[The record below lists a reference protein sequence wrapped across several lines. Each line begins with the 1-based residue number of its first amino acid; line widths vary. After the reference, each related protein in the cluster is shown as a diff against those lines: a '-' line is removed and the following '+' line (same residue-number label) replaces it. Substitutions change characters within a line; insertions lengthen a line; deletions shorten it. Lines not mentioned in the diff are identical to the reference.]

1 MVEISKLSLF
11 VTAAFVLLLTPGPA
25 VLYVMAKGM
34 DQGWKA
40 GLASVLGIEFATL
53 IHVGAATLGISAIIV
68 ASPLAFDVV
77 KYLSVVYL
85 LYLGIRKL
93 TAQEEFAQSKR
104 RKHESLGS
112 IFSQGVLVELLN
124 PQTAIFFLAFLPQFV
139 NPSQGSVPL
148 QFLTLGIVFVMMAIV
163 TEGTYAL
170 LAGTLGHW
178 LKGNPRLLHAQH
190 WFAGMVYIGLGL
202 MAALASYGEMVGDA
216 SI

>member
-1 MVEISKLSLF
+1 MAEISNLSLF
-11 VTAAFVLLLTPGPA
+11 VTASLVLIVTPGPA
-25 VLYVMAKGM
+25 VFYVMARGM

-40 GLASVLGIEFATL
+40 GLVSALGIEVGTL
-53 IHVGAATLGISAIIV
+53 IHVGAATLGVSAILL
-68 ASPLAFDVV
+68 ASPLAFDLV
-77 KYLSVVYL
+77 KYLSVAYL
-85 LYLGIRKL
+85 IYLGIRKL
-93 TAQEEFAQSKR
+93 TVRDLSVQTKR
-104 RKHESLGS
+104 QKHERLATV
-112 IFSQGVLVELLN
+112 FSQGVLVELLN

-139 NPSQGSVPL
+139 GPAQGSVPL
-148 QFLTLGIVFVMMAIV
+148 QFLTLGILFVMMAIV

-202 MAALASYGEMVGDA
+202 MAALASYGEMVGNA